1 MRLRHPKSF
10 FTLLSAGFLLAVLPL
25 AAGLLASTVAIQRLA
40 EQSRQAVYD
49 AARIAH
55 ATREL
60 AEAAT
65 ALERSA
71 RQLAV
76 LNDAEFIRA
85 YRDQQ
90 VRFVMAGTQLDQLP
104 LDREMRAETELLLE
118 QANVIHTRLVAS
130 APGSPAMAEAARNY
144 SKVFTSARQL
154 LDHSNEVIDR
164 EADALRHKA
173 DEAEARARLQLAVVL
188 PVAILV
194 AAGFTYLLA
203 RPIGQL
209 EQGIRGLGEGRFG
222 EKIEVDGPADLE
234 ALGRKLDWLRL
245 RLVQLEEQKSSFL
258 RQVSHEL
265 KTPLTAL
272 REGSE
277 LLAEGV
283 AGPLAPRQ
291 QEIVHIVRDNS
302 LHLQRLVEDLLR
314 HGEAEFRQA
323 PLHLQRV
330 RPREVM
336 AAVADKQRL
345 AMEARG
351 LSLMM
356 DVGDTLS
363 FETDAERLRV
373 VLDNLLSNAI
383 KYSPQ
388 GGVIT
393 FAVRVEGDRVML
405 RLTDQGPGIA
415 PEERERVFEAFY
427 LGSAAAAGAVKGTGL
442 GLSICREQVSSLGGH
457 IEAGMGCGDF
467 TVTLPRG
474 GA

>member
-10 FTLLSAGFLLAVLPL
+10 FALLSAGFLLAVLPL
-25 AAGLLASTVAIQRLA
+25 AAGLLANTVAIQRLA
-40 EQSRQAVYD
+40 EQSRQAVFD

-55 ATREL
+55 ATREF

-76 LNDAEFIRA
+76 ISDTEFTDA

-90 VRFVMAGTQLDQLP
+90 SRFVVAGKQLDLLP
-104 LDREMRAETELLLE
+104 LDAEMRSQLDGLMRDAGS
-118 QANVIHTRLVAS
+118 IHAALVSSPPAS
-130 APGSPAMAEAARNY
+130 RSMAE
-144 SKVFTSARQL
+144 SARRYGEIFNGARHL
-154 LDHSNEVIDR
+154 LDHSNDVIER
-164 EADALRHKA
+164 EAEALRQKA
-173 DEAEARARLQLAVVL
+173 DRAEARARLQLAVVL

-194 AAGFTYLLA
+194 AAGFTYLLV

-209 EQGIRGLGEGRFG
+209 EQGIRGLGEGRFAD
-222 EKIEVDGPADLE
+222 KIEVDGPADLQ
-234 ALGRKLDWLRL
+234 ALGEKLDWLRL
-245 RLVQLEEQKSSFL
+245 RLVQLEEQKSRFL

-291 QEIVHIVRDNS
+291 QEIVQILRDSS

-323 PLHLQRV
+323 PLQLQRV
-330 RPREVM
+330 LPREVM
-336 AAVADKQRL
+336 ATVAEAQRL
-345 AMEARG
+345 AMEARDV
-351 LSLMM
+351 SL
-356 DVGDTLS
+356 VFDTEENLTL
-363 FETDAERLRV
+363 ETDAERLRV

-383 KYSPQ
+383 KYSPS
-388 GGVIT
+388 GGTIT
-393 FAVRVEGDRVML
+393 FSAQSEGDRVIL
-405 RLTDQGPGIA
+405 RLVDQGPGIA
-415 PEERERVFEAFY
+415 PDERERVFEAFY
-427 LGSAAAAGAVKGTGL
+427 LGSVQAAGAVKGTGL
-442 GLSICREQVSSLGGH
+442 GLSICREQVHSLGGH
-457 IEAGMGCGDF
+457 IEAGTGCGDF
-467 TVTLPRG
+467 KVTLPRG
-474 GA
+474 GV